1 MIWPKIIDI
10 LTRFRLYSIVLYKS
24 DYDDRQALWV
34 PKLAFLNALGP
45 YNTVNDGST
54 NGLLIR
60 QSNPLDEDISLATEG
75 KYPCNLVSINLFF
88 K

>member
-1 MIWPKIIDI
+1 MCFFFILIIFKTK
-10 LTRFRLYSIVLYKS
+10 L
-24 DYDDRQALWV
+24 DYDDRQSLWV

-45 YNTVNDGST
+45 FNTVNDGST

-75 KYPCNLVSINLFF
+75 TYFS
-88 K
+88 